1 MSPSM
6 RVPSTVQK
14 RVDAG
19 GEVGRMWLAGLDA
32 LVASLAAD
40 WGLTLGRTL
49 TGGTAALVLE
59 ARTAGGEDAVLKLA
73 VAGQDP
79 EGNAL
84 KVLLRAKGRGYAS
97 VLRHDEARGAMLLE
111 RLGPTL
117 ESLSMPVEAKEEAV
131 CATLLRAWEA
141 SADGGSFPNGAEK
154 ARSMA
159 ELIEGLW
166 HELGRPCSERAVEV
180 ALAFCDDRERAYDPA
195 HVVLAH
201 GDAHPHNTLQV
212 PGADPAAFKFIDPEG
227 LLIEPAYDLA
237 IPMREWG
244 DELLKGDPVAL
255 GHARCER
262 LARFTGVDPGPIWQW
277 GFIERVG
284 SGLYLKKLG
293 LHEWAPPFLKVADAW
308 AAAEA

>member
-141 SADGGSFPNGAEK
+141 SADGGSFPNGA
-154 ARSMA
+154 
-159 ELIEGLW
+159 
-166 HELGRPCSERAVEV
+166 
-180 ALAFCDDRERAYDPA
+180 
-195 HVVLAH
+195 
-201 GDAHPHNTLQV
+201 
-212 PGADPAAFKFIDPEG
+212 
-227 LLIEPAYDLA
+227 
-237 IPMREWG
+237 
-244 DELLKGDPVAL
+244 
-255 GHARCER
+255 
-262 LARFTGVDPGPIWQW
+262 
-277 GFIERVG
+277 
-284 SGLYLKKLG
+284 
-293 LHEWAPPFLKVADAW
+293 
-308 AAAEA
+308 